1 MAWLQFAKQQC
12 NTSSYKFLTYSFVF
26 LPHYCFSF
34 DFHHSNCA
42 KQKKGKQ
49 MRQDHKK
56 EEIIWIWCPSPT
68 YSFFFLFGKGDK
80 FFNGSQHGTKLFQ
93 VLLKTGVDFFDKL
106 AIANLHY
113 LELII
118 GYKYP
123 FGNQMK
129 NVVDALP
136 PRWI

>member
-1 MAWLQFAKQQC
+1 
-12 NTSSYKFLTYSFVF
+12 VGVD
-26 LPHYCFSF
+26 SF
-34 DFHHSNCA
+34 DKPATAHLHH
-42 KQKKGKQ
+42 
-49 MRQDHKK
+49 
-56 EEIIWIWCPSPT
+56 
-68 YSFFFLFGKGDK
+68 
-80 FFNGSQHGTKLFQ
+80 
-93 VLLKTGVDFFDKL
+93 
-106 AIANLHY
+106 